1 MVRAVWHAPCAR
13 PALNSS
19 GMVRMG
25 NFFRTI
31 LAGWGAANM
40 GGGCISTI
48 LIFIVLYWI
57 LGAFC

>member
-1 MVRAVWHAPCAR
+1 MVRAVLAR
-13 PALNSS
+13 A
-19 GMVRMG
+19 VRSERARLERECGMG
-25 NFFRTI
+25 NFFRTV
-31 LAGWGAANM
+31 LAGYGAHKL